1 MEDDTTVGPP
11 GQPPAPSRDR
21 TVHGAVI
28 GGACT
33 IVAALIG
40 YLGLPAV
47 ATPPTA
53 SVPTRTETVTTR
65 VTVTA
70 TVTREPDRKGAATTP
85 AVTSGGGEP
94 TSLPSSEGWTPEL
107 SDSLTLEATWTN
119 FDRFPPAQGSGTDVQ
134 VVGFVGGVY
143 LKAWQAHTMAVVPA
157 GAANPT
163 PVACGDLVD
172 ASDPDTNH
180 LTVSPGDRV
189 CLRTDRARIVLLT
202 LTATSPRGRD
212 TSSAAADVVVW
223 AGPDTPA

>member
-1 MEDDTTVGPP
+1 MDDNTAVRPP
-11 GQPPAPSRDR
+11 RQPPAPPKDR

-28 GGACT
+28 AGACT

-53 SVPTRTETVTTR
+53 SVPTETVTAR

-70 TVTREPDRKGAATTP
+70 TVTREPDQKGVGATPAAT
-85 AVTSGGGEP
+85 SGVP
-94 TSLPSSEGWTPEL
+94 QATSLPSSEGWTPEF
-107 SDSLTLEATWTN
+107 SDALTLEATWTN
-119 FDRFPPAQGSGTDVQ
+119 FDRFPPAEGSGTDVQ

-143 LKAWQAHTMAVVPA
+143 LKAWQAHTMAAVPA
-157 GAANPT
+157 GAAPPT

-172 ASDPDTNH
+172 ASAPDANR
-180 LTVSPGDRV
+180 LTVSAGDRV
-189 CLRTDRARIVLLT
+189 CLRTDRDRIVLLT
-202 LTATSPRGRD
+202 LTSTSSTGRD
-212 TSSAAADVVVW
+212 TSSAAAAVTVW